1 MTMQQLLTDG
11 VIAFRALEP
20 TDVDVLMKWENDTS
34 LWEVGATVA
43 PYSRKQLWEYI
54 DTYDGDIYRAGQ
66 LRFMIEECAT
76 RSPIGTADLFDFDA
90 VNRRSSFGLLIA
102 REYSGRGYG
111 KRAAA
116 ILEHYCRSRLGLHQL
131 WCVIPADNTGSRALF
146 DKMEYRITGRLRSW
160 LRTGESYRDAYVY
173 QKIL

>member
-1 MTMQQLLTDG
+1 MQLLTDG
-11 VIAFRALEP
+11 TLRFRALEP
-20 TDVDVLMKWENDTS
+20 TDVDVLMAWENDTS

-54 DTYDGDIYRAGQ
+54 DTYDGDIYRACQ
-66 LRFMIEECAT
+66 LRFMIEECCSGTAV
-76 RSPIGTADLFDFDA
+76 GTADLFDFDA
-90 VNRRSSFGLLIA
+90 LNRRSSFGLLIA

-111 KRAAA
+111 ARAAA
-116 ILEHYCRSRLGLHQL
+116 ILEQYCRLRLGLHQL
-131 WCVIPADNTGSRALF
+131 WCVIPADNAASRALF
-146 DKMEYRITGRLRSW
+146 QKLDYRISGRLRSW